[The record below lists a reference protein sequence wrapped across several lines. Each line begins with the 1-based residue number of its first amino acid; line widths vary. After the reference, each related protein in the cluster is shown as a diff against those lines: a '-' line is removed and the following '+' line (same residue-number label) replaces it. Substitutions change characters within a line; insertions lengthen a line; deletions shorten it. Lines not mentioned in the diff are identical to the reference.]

1 MTDPRPAP
9 YPADTRVK
17 PGTKRKAISTRT
29 RFEVFKRDRFTCQY
43 CGAHP
48 PGVLLHVDHIL
59 AVANG
64 GSNDASNLA
73 TACAKCNLGKG
84 AVPLGAALPGLKD
97 KTAEVKEAERQL
109 KGYRAAM
116 DDRRARLDRDVDSV
130 ERVFATFFPERQFTD
145 KFRIS
150 VRVFIEK
157 IGAPDVLDAMERACC
172 KLPSTDR
179 ALQYFCGI
187 CWGKVRE
194 QAA

>member
-1 MTDPRPAP
+1 MSDLSATPPSDARAKAP
-9 YPADTRVK
+9 KKRV
-17 PGTKRKAISTRT
+17 AISTRT
-29 RFEVFKRDRFTCQY
+29 RFDVFKRDKFTCQY

-64 GSNDASNLA
+64 GGNDVGNLA

-84 AVPLGAALPGLKD
+84 AVPLGVALPGLKD

-109 KGYRAAM
+109 KGYQAAM
-116 DDRRARLDRDVDSV
+116 SDRRTRLDGDVDSV
-130 ERVFATFFPERQFTD
+130 ERVFASFFPDMEFAD

-157 IGAPDVLDAMERACC
+157 LGVHDVVDSMERACS
-172 KLPSTDR
+172 KLPSAAR

-194 QAA
+194 QGA